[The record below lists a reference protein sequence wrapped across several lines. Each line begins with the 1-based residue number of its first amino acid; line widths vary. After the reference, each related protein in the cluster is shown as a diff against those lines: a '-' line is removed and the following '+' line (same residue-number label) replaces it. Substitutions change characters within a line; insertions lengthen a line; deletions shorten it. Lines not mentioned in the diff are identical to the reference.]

1 MKRPSRRTASLGI
14 IAGVIAGTAA
24 VALVITP
31 QAVEIGITVYE
42 DNNQS
47 GDHMLTT
54 GIAPNY
60 PKRANLTLVT
70 TGLVGGCN
78 RGINQSSTWSD
89 CISSAKVTSLPAST
103 KVQWYRDINY
113 GGSLLYCYDVDG
125 SHNIDLTSTSDL
137 ISSFRVVG
145 GNC

>member
-1 MKRPSRRTASLGI
+1 VKRPSRKSTGI
-14 IAGVIAGTAA
+14 AAGIA
-24 VALVITP
+24 ALATVGILLSVQP
-31 QAVEIGITVYE
+31 QAVEIGVTVYE
-42 DNNQS
+42 DAAQH

-70 TGLVGGCN
+70 TGLSGGCN

-89 CISSAKVTSLPAST
+89 CISSASVSSLPANT
-103 KVQWYRDINY
+103 KLIFYRDINY
-113 GGSLLYCYDVDG
+113 GFTQTCYDVDG
-125 SHNIDLTSTSDL
+125 SHNIDLTATADT
-137 ISSFRVVG
+137 ISSFRIIS